1 MTEEEWVT
9 STCASNMLAK
19 LHKARPRFLRTQ
31 IPQLHRFFIACCWK
45 HEHLIPQERLRD
57 GLRGAEKWISGE
69 ISSAKLEELNYWA
82 EAEAFR
88 IDYAKSAEDVAAIK
102 ILINGIEDLRALPF
116 SRARETLLSAA
127 YFAEGAMIY
136 SKFRS
141 LPWIDSL
148 FESEFLCP
156 DLLREFVKPKFKP
169 RTLFDELYERIFY
182 TLSFIKYR
190 GS

>member
-9 STCASNMLAK
+9 STCASNMLAR
-19 LHKARPRFLRTQ
+19 LHKERPRFLRTQ
-31 IPQLHRFFIACCWK
+31 IRELHRFLLACCWK
-45 HEHLIPQERLRD
+45 HEHLIPQKGLRD
-57 GLRGAEKWISGE
+57 GLSGAEKWLAGE

-88 IDYAKSAEDVAAIK
+88 LDYAKSAEEIAVIK
-102 ILINGIEDLRALPF
+102 SLIDEIEELRALPF
-116 SRARETLLSAA
+116 SKARETLLSAA

-136 SKFRS
+136 PKFRS

-156 DLLREFVKPKFKP
+156 DLLREFVKPRFNS
-169 RTLFDELYERIFY
+169 RTLFDELHERICY

-190 GS
+190 